1 MLTELIM
8 KTNSQDKSG
17 NHIHKQNDEF
27 CRDVVHRSGTD
38 LRLCFHCQSCAGGCP
53 VSQAMTYRPNGVIR
67 LVQLG
72 FRLEALE
79 CPDIWLCMGCNTCS
93 TACHMAIDIASVMS
107 ALREIA
113 IEEGVRIAEPG
124 ILNFHQEVLNSIHRY
139 GRTHKLEIM
148 MRYKLRQLDLFS
160 DIDLGLKML
169 AKRKLDLQPSKILN
183 TAQIQKLFSDLTREK
198 R

>member
-1 MLTELIM
+1 ME
-8 KTNSQDKSG
+8 TNSSEKFG
-17 NHIHKQNDEF
+17 KHPHNQNDDF
-27 CRDVVHRSGTD
+27 CKEVVRRSGD
-38 LRLCFHCQSCAGGCP
+38 NFRVCFQCQSCGSGCP

-72 FRLEALE
+72 FRRETLE

-93 TACHMAIDIASVMS
+93 AECPMAIDIAAVMS
-107 ALREIA
+107 ALREMA

-148 MRYKLRQLDLFS
+148 MRYKLQQHDLFS

-183 TAQIQKLFSDLTREK
+183 ITQIQKLFSDLTREQG
-198 R
+198 